1 MRKIVLSFL
10 LFLNLSPLAAQ
21 ETYRV
26 TTLADSGRGSL
37 REALARG
44 NRNVIFEVG
53 GTIRLQGELKLK
65 ASNVSID
72 GSTAPDPGI
81 TLTGGVFSIEDARQV
96 KVSHLRFRQS
106 PDDNVRIIGG
116 CRDILLENCTSTH
129 GGDGAIDISHHY
141 KTLKRPKGVTIR
153 RCLIACTEKAMLVA
167 SADDLTLEENLFTN
181 NGQRNPQ
188 LHDAK
193 RFLFANNVVRN
204 FGTYGFRARGGSTG
218 DAIGNII
225 PLSPKLPN
233 RPDRTFIISDQSG
246 ATRVYCKDNVGPQK
260 HPIDRLS
267 TLGNPVNGDLPPIIR
282 PARLL
287 GILDEVGAHPHAKLD
302 ETLIEGDVS
311 VPYRPSLTKD
321 N

>member
-72 GSTAPDPGI
+72 GSTAPEPGI

-167 SADDLTLEENLFTN
+167 SADDLTLEENL
-181 NGQRNPQ
+181 
-188 LHDAK
+188 
-193 RFLFANNVVRN
+193 
-204 FGTYGFRARGGSTG
+204 
-218 DAIGNII
+218 
-225 PLSPKLPN
+225 
-233 RPDRTFIISDQSG
+233 
-246 ATRVYCKDNVGPQK
+246 
-260 HPIDRLS
+260 
-267 TLGNPVNGDLPPIIR
+267 
-282 PARLL
+282 
-287 GILDEVGAHPHAKLD
+287 
-302 ETLIEGDVS
+302 
-311 VPYRPSLTKD
+311 
-321 N
+321 